1 MLYTTFLPHN
11 DDMAVPINLW
21 IYNCFKQ
28 ELIQGLVGTD
38 TLALWDKNVVSSITY
53 KEWLTKI

>member
-1 MLYTTFLPHN
+1 MLYTIFLPHN
-11 DDMAVPINLW
+11 DDMTVPINLW
-21 IYNCFKQ
+21 IYICFKQ
-28 ELIQGLVGTD
+28 ELIQGLVGID